1 MADERIRIVN
11 RPDARRYE
19 ILVDD
24 VLAGVCEY
32 NLVGNAVMFTHTEI
46 FAGHEGTGLGSRL
59 ARFVL
64 EDVKRQGKLVI
75 PVCRYIAKYIGEHEE
90 YKVLVQADVRRA
102 FKI

>member
-11 RPDARRYE
+11 RPDAGRYE
-19 ILVDD
+19 LLVND

-32 NLVGNAVMFTHTEI
+32 NLVGDSVMFTHTEV
-46 FAGHEGTGLGSRL
+46 FAGHEGMGLGSRL
-59 ARFVL
+59 ASFVL

-90 YKVLVQADVRRA
+90 YKELVREDVRKA